1 MAFWHSGAHIC
12 HEIRLHYEITLMH
25 EIRLYNIVI
34 HAHVRAPTSTHL
46 NLIIKMRMDVCVP
59 VGARI
64 CQNRYIDIYVW
75 LGSISGK
82 LYATQIKCE
91 NVVILTVFDALFL

>member
-64 CQNRYIDIYVW
+64 CQNRYIDIYMFGWV
-75 LGSISGK
+75 LFRASSICN
-82 LYATQIKCE
+82 ANQM
-91 NVVILTVFDALFL
+91 